1 MGRLPFKVIVCL
13 VLEIFCFAFFNL
25 LLVDYLGFFVF
36 FSIWEPFR
44 LIAQFCS
51 LKISWLVCCFAL
63 FAFFVQII
71 FVFTHRSI
79 INLQKDDD
87 VWDICHLKKNVCL
100 VVDFL
105 WVEQAKL
112 ARGRMIDTTT
122 ANVAC
127 AADF

>member
-1 MGRLPFKVIVCL
+1 MGRLPIKKIICL
-13 VLEIFCFAFFNL
+13 LSPSRFSVL
-25 LLVDYLGFFVF
+25 F
-36 FSIWEPFR
+36 FSILEPSR

>member
-1 MGRLPFKVIVCL
+1 M
-13 VLEIFCFAFFNL
+13 
-25 LLVDYLGFFVF
+25 
-36 FSIWEPFR
+36 
-44 LIAQFCS
+44 
-51 LKISWLVCCFAL
+51 CCFAL

>member
-1 MGRLPFKVIVCL
+1 MGRLPFKVIVIVCRDFL
-13 VLEIFCFAFFNL
+13 FCFFQLITSRFSGL
-25 LLVDYLGFFVF
+25 FVF

-51 LKISWLVCCFAL
+51 IKISWLMCCFAL

-105 WVEQAKL
+105 WVEQAML